1 MAETGP
7 QPTNSSRIRP
17 YRRPSMTAVVDIA
30 CPDCGEVEAVA
41 KVALDRYRCGECGRE
56 FGPQDVLPEAD
67 DD

>member
-1 MAETGP
+1 
-7 QPTNSSRIRP
+7 
-17 YRRPSMTAVVDIA
+17 MTAVVDIA